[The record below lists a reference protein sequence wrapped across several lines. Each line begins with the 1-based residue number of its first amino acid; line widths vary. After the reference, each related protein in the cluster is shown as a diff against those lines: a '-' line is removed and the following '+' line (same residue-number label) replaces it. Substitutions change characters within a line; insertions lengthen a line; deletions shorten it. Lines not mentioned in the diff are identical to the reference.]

1 MPPAEPG
8 PMRQPEPARTP
19 TGPTTS
25 GDSYYADRAREQY
38 SRRKGAEV
46 AEDSQVIK
54 QLAEIVAR
62 RRDLRMKTP
71 SDFSIAEIVAG
82 RKAQGEKDTKAA
94 ISVRNS
100 TAEIRPTFNL
110 DSVKPNGRMAGGD
123 EAKSA

>member
-1 MPPAEPG
+1 
-8 PMRQPEPARTP
+8 MRQPEPVQSP

-62 RRDLRMKTP
+62 RRAL
-71 SDFSIAEIVAG
+71 G
-82 RKAQGEKDTKAA
+82 
-94 ISVRNS
+94 
-100 TAEIRPTFNL
+100 
-110 DSVKPNGRMAGGD
+110 
-123 EAKSA
+123 